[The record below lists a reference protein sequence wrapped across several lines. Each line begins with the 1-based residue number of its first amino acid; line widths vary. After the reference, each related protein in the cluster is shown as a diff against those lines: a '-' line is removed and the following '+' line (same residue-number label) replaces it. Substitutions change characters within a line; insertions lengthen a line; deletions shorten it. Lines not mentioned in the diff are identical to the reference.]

1 MKKLMNIQTIVIAL
15 MIALA
20 PLGFAADDSNKKDA
34 PKMDHSAHKTD
45 HSDHKMGNDFRQ
57 SAVDGFAFTY
67 KLIDMTA
74 KIKTMA
80 NKPEMKD
87 THHLMV
93 YVKDAHGHPVK
104 QAKVGFMIQ
113 GPDNA
118 KQKKMCMAMGGG
130 FGADINFKAKGVY
143 TVMVKVVAGDKN
155 LKDKFE
161 HEVK

>member
-15 MIALA
+15 MLALA

-45 HSDHKMGNDFRQ
+45 HSSHNMGGYFHQ
-57 SAVDGFAFTY
+57 STVDSFAFTY
-67 KLIDMTA
+67 KLIDMMA
-74 KIKTMA
+74 KMKDMA
-80 NKPEMKD
+80 DKPEMKD

>member
-1 MKKLMNIQTIVIAL
+1 MNKLMNIFTLTIAL
-15 MIALA
+15 IIVLA
-20 PLGFAADDSNKKDA
+20 PLGFTADHQHKKGDHEMSNPA
-34 PKMDHSAHKTD
+34 IPE
-45 HSDHKMGNDFRQ
+45 
-57 SAVDGFAFTY
+57 SAVDGFGFTY
-67 KLIDMTA
+67 ELIDTA
-74 KIKTMA
+74 AKMKDMA
-80 NKPEMKD
+80 NKPEMKN

-93 YVKDAHGHPVK
+93 FVKDAHGHPVK

-113 GPDNA
+113 GPDKA

-155 LKDKFE
+155 LMDKFE

>member
-15 MIALA
+15 MIVLA
-20 PLGFAADDSNKKDA
+20 PLGFAADDSNKKDT
-34 PKMDHSAHKTD
+34 PKIDHSSHN
-45 HSDHKMGNDFRQ
+45 MGAYFHE
-57 SAVDGFAFTY
+57 SAVDSFAFTY

-104 QAKVGFMIQ
+104 QAKVGYMIQ

-155 LKDKFE
+155 LMDKFE